1 MKPWRILPLARFPEL
16 ADTLADWHHAQWG
29 ELMAPW
35 THAEALAELRAH
47 AAGGDCPTTLVA
59 LGDDGSLLGS
69 VSLVL
74 EDAPELKDIG
84 PWLASLYVRPQA
96 RGQGI
101 GAALVHALVA
111 HSAGVAGIETLYL
124 FTHDQTRW
132 YQSLGWQLHARL
144 RVSLHE
150 VDVLTINVK
159 KRAQT

>member
-1 MKPWRILPLARFPEL
+1 MNPWRILPLAHVPAL

-29 ELMAPW
+29 DLMVPW

-59 LGDDGSLLGS
+59 LAADDSLLGS

-74 EDAPELKDIG
+74 EDAPELKEIG
-84 PWLASLYVRPQA
+84 PWLASLYVQPQA
-96 RGQGI
+96 RGQGV
-101 GAALVHALVA
+101 GAALVRALVA
-111 HSAGVAGIETLYL
+111 HAASVAGIETLYL

-132 YQSLGWQLHARL
+132 YQSLGWQMLARL

-150 VDVLTINVK
+150 VDVLTMNVK

>member
-59 LGDDGSLLGS
+59 LGDDDRLLGS

-84 PWLASLYVRPQA
+84 PWLAGGLYVRPQA

-111 HSAGVAGIETLYL
+111 HSARRRHRTLYL
-124 FTHDQTRW
+124 FTDQTRW

-150 VDVLTINVK
+150 VDVLTINVR
-159 KRAQT
+159 RAQT